1 MSKSSLSDKILWMAL
16 GLVGTLALAA
26 LIVLGIVV
34 LTSQRQPSVT
44 PTPVVQGP
52 PTITPINIELPT
64 ANPTVPTDTPLPPTL
79 TPTPPGPVIHIVK
92 QGETLLGIATEY
104 GVTVED
110 IQRANG
116 MQLTDVLIRTGQE
129 LVIPVKPPLAPPTPA
144 PTETRANPGDQTHG
158 ARYACPANATERQLT
173 LPWDP
178 IRLVL
183 SAGQA
188 YFVADGDLYAVALT
202 ELAGA
207 GPLAPSNVIPP
218 DRKIDKYYI
227 RELVH
232 AAADPNT
239 GDLILLDKSDDI
251 YRRTT
256 AGEWRMQVVAA
267 PIPNQYPDPQ
277 YLAVQAYGD
286 NIYALDADLSRIW
299 KFTPGATLPI
309 AYYVGAD
316 VSAGM
321 DLLIPST
328 GPGNGAVYVLTRQGR
343 IVKFIGGVRDG
354 SFAPPA
360 DLNITW
366 PGQIFA
372 SDKYAVVVDSNGRRV
387 IGLDA
392 ASGKLEWQL
401 TFRFPNMQRLRS
413 AAIAGDTLYA
423 VAGRK
428 LYIARLSA
436 AGNDCPPVQYDDIVY
451 FGDLDLGMLA
461 STLHFKLPFPG
472 ATLPSRPRSYPGA
485 RRLYRFGIHE
495 GVDLYSGDVA
505 GLGIGSPVSV
515 IADGIVIRADT
526 DYVEMTPQEY
536 DALIART
543 EQEHR
548 TPPDLFDKLLGRQ
561 VRVSH
566 IYGVES
572 RYAHLSAIE
581 PAIVQDA
588 PITQGSIVGQVG
600 VSGTSAGAYGTEEGA
615 HLHFEIW
622 VNGRYLGQGLSLYE
636 TMRLWQEIF
645 R

>member
-1 MSKSSLSDKILWMAL
+1 MTKSNLSDKLLWMAL

-26 LIVLGIVV
+26 LIALGLVA
-34 LTSQRQPSVT
+34 LTSQRQPPAT
-44 PTPVVQGP
+44 PTLVVQGP

-64 ANPTVPTDTPLPPTL
+64 ANPTVPTDTPPPPTL
-79 TPTPPGPVIHIVK
+79 TPTPPGPVIHTVK
-92 QGETLLGIATEY
+92 QGETLLGIALEY
-104 GVTVED
+104 GVTVAE
-110 IQRANG
+110 IQRANN
-116 MQLTDVLIRTGQE
+116 MQLTDVLIRTGQK
-129 LVIPVKPPLAPPTPA
+129 LVIPIKPPPAAPTLAPTPTPESGQ
-144 PTETRANPGDQTHG
+144 PTSAS
-158 ARYACPANATERQLT
+158 YACPANATERQLT

-183 SAGQA
+183 AAGQA
-188 YFVADGDLYAVALT
+188 YFIADGDLYTAALN
-202 ELAGA
+202 ELAGH

-218 DRKIDKYYI
+218 DRKIDKYLI
-227 RELVH
+227 CELVH

-277 YLAVQAYGD
+277 YLAVQAYGN
-286 NIYALDADLSRIW
+286 NIYALDADLGRIW

-316 VSAGM
+316 VSAGLDM
-321 DLLIPST
+321 LIPSV
-328 GPGNGAVYVLTRQGR
+328 GPGAGAVYVLTRQGG
-343 IVKFIGGVRDG
+343 IIKFISGTRDS

-360 DLNITW
+360 NLNIAW

-372 SDKYAVVVDSNGRRV
+372 SDKYTVVVDSNGRRV

-401 TFRFPNMQRLRS
+401 VFRFPNMQRLRS
-413 AAIAGDTLYA
+413 AAIAGNTLYA
-423 VAGRK
+423 IAGRK
-428 LYIARLSA
+428 LYITSLTPPAS
-436 AGNDCPPVQYDDIVY
+436 DCPAVKYDDIVY
-451 FGDLDLGMLA
+451 FGDLDLDMLA
-461 STLHFKLPFPG
+461 STLHFKLPFPS
-472 ATLPSRPRSYPGA
+472 AALPSRPRSYPGA
-485 RRLYRFGIHE
+485 RRLYRFGIHK
-495 GVDLYSGDVA
+495 GVDLYSSDVA
-505 GLGIGSPVSV
+505 GLGVGSPVSA

-526 DYVEMTPQEY
+526 AYVEMTPQEY
-536 DALIART
+536 DAIIART
-543 EQEHR
+543 ELEHR
-548 TPPDLFDKLLGRQ
+548 TPLDLFDKLLGRQ
-561 VRVSH
+561 VHVSH

-581 PAIVQDA
+581 PAVIQDA
-588 PITQGSIVGQVG
+588 PITQGSVVGKVG